1 MFFLWSFAFLT
12 KVINFMIEVTFYL
25 IDFQRFSKRESWS
38 NLYVYFVIYALK
50 IINLLKQNIQASFHC
65 LPLPT

>member
-1 MFFLWSFAFLT
+1 
-12 KVINFMIEVTFYL
+12 MIEVTFYL